1 MTRNELDRE
10 TSPYLL
16 QHKDN
21 PVHWEPWGSE
31 VFERAGR
38 ENKPILLSIGY
49 AACHWCHVMAHE
61 SFEDEETAALMNHNF
76 VCVKVDREERPDVDK
91 IYMDALH
98 ALGEQGGWPLTM
110 FLAPD
115 GTPFWGGTYF
125 PKDSRFGRP
134 SFKHVLNEIARIWR
148 DERHK
153 VDANALALKE
163 ALHLDPTATTGP
175 QLTREVLEDAANVV
189 LRAIDPIAGGLTG
202 APKFPQVAIFEFLRR
217 MGVATGNDRHIAAVT
232 VTLRNI
238 CQGGIYDH
246 LAGGFA
252 RYTVDHRWLV
262 PHFEKMLYDNAQLVT
277 LLTRHWQVTREDL
290 FRQRIEETVAWLLA
304 DMRAPDGGFAS
315 SYDADSEGEEGRYYV
330 WSETEI
336 NEVLPEP
343 DRDLFKSVYD
353 VSGGG
358 NWEGHNILN
367 RLSHPDLL
375 SDEEELR
382 LAGARRRLLER
393 RQTRVAPGFDDKVLA
408 DWNGLTIA
416 ALAEAGLVFDRQD
429 WVGEAGEAFDAVL
442 RLLWDGETLHHSYR
456 AGKTRNLATAD
467 DYAQLIGAA
476 IALFEATCDTRRLD
490 QAQKLCAAFV
500 RDYWDEGH
508 GGFYFTS
515 RRTQHLLVRQRYAH
529 DDATPNA
536 NGTMM
541 ANLARLEALTGNRDY
556 RQRAEAVHDAFAG
569 LIRKTPFAFATSL
582 SAFFDLTDLVQA
594 VIVGP
599 PEATAALRR
608 SILDQPLPARL
619 VIPVADVTAL
629 PEGHPAAAKAAT
641 GAGPA
646 IFICRGQ
653 TCSLPVTQPAALR
666 EALHADAQSR

>member
-21 PVHWEPWGSE
+21 PVHWEPWGPE
-31 VFERAGR
+31 VFERAAR
-38 ENKPILLSIGY
+38 ENKPIVLSVGY

-125 PKDSRFGRP
+125 PKDNRFGRP

-153 VDANALALKE
+153 VDANASALKA
-163 ALHLDPTATTGP
+163 ALHLDPAATAGP

-189 LRAIDPIAGGLTG
+189 LGGIDPIAGGLAG
-202 APKFPQVAIFEFLRR
+202 APKFPQAAIFEFLRR
-217 MGVATGNDRHIAAVT
+217 MGVATGNERHIAAVT

-277 LLTRHWQVTREDL
+277 LLTRHWQVTRENL

-330 WSETEI
+330 WSDAEI

-343 DRDLFKSVYD
+343 DRDLFKSIYD
-353 VSGGG
+353 VSAGG

-367 RLSHPDLL
+367 RLSRHELL
-375 SDEEELR
+375 SDEEEVR
-382 LAGARRRLLER
+382 LAEARRRLLER
-393 RQTRVAPGFDDKVLA
+393 RRTRVAPGFDDKVLA
-408 DWNGLTIA
+408 DWNGLMIA
-416 ALAEAGLVFDRQD
+416 ALAEAGLVCNRLD
-429 WVGEAGEAFDAVL
+429 WVAEAGEAFNAVL
-442 RLLWDGETLHHSYR
+442 RLLWDGEILHHSYR

-467 DYAQLIGAA
+467 GYAQLIGAA
-476 IALFEATCDTRRLD
+476 IALFEATGEARRLD
-490 QAQKLCAAFV
+490 QAQELCAALV
-500 RDYWDEGH
+500 RDYWDEDH

-515 RRTQHLLVRQRYAH
+515 RRTEHLLVRQRYAQ

-582 SAFFDLTDLVQA
+582 SAFFDLTDLAQA

-599 PEATAALRR
+599 PEATAALRQAF
-608 SILDQPLPARL
+608 LDQALPARL
-619 VIPVADVTAL
+619 LIPVADTTGL
-629 PEGHPAAAKAAT
+629 PAGHPAAAKAPT
-641 GAGPA
+641 SAGPA

-666 EALHADAQSR
+666 EALHADARSR

>member
-1 MTRNELDRE
+1 MTNQLDRE

-21 PVHWEPWGSE
+21 PVHWQPWSSDL
-31 VFERAGR
+31 FELAAQQD
-38 ENKPILLSIGY
+38 KPILLSIGY

-61 SFEDEETAALMNHNF
+61 SFEDDETAALMNQSFIN
-76 VCVKVDREERPDVDK
+76 VKVDREERPDVDK

-125 PKDSRFGRP
+125 PKESQFGRP

-153 VDANALALKE
+153 VDLNASALKD
-163 ALHLDPTATTGP
+163 ALRLDPSATAGP
-175 QLTREVLEDAANVV
+175 QLTWEVLADAAAVV
-189 LRAIDPIAGGLTG
+189 LKAIDPVAGGLSG
-202 APKFPQVAIFEFLRR
+202 APKFPQAAIFEFLRR
-217 MGVATGNDRHIAAVT
+217 MGVATGDERHIAAVT
-232 VTLRNI
+232 VTARNI

-277 LLTRHWQVTREDL
+277 LLTRHWQVTREEL
-290 FRQRIEETVAWLLA
+290 FRQRIEETISWLLS

-330 WSETEI
+330 WSEAEI
-336 NEVLPEP
+336 DEVLPEA
-343 DRDLFKSVYD
+343 DRALFKTVYAITPQ
-353 VSGGG
+353 G

-367 RLSHPDLL
+367 RLSRPDPL
-375 SDEEELR
+375 SPEDEAR
-382 LAGARRRLLER
+382 LAAARQRLLER
-393 RQTRVAPGFDDKVLA
+393 RRSRVAPGFDDKVLA
-408 DWNGLTIA
+408 DWNGLMIA
-416 ALAEAGLVFDRQD
+416 ALAEAGLVFNRRP
-429 WVGEAGEAFDAVL
+429 WIAEAEQAFDAVL
-442 RLLWDGETLHHSYR
+442 GLLWDGELLHHSYR
-456 AGKTRNLATAD
+456 AGQTRNLATAD
-467 DYAQLIGAA
+467 DHAQLIGAA
-476 IALFEATCDTRRLD
+476 LALFEATGEARHLT
-490 QAQKLCAAFV
+490 QAQSLCAALV
-500 RDYWDEGH
+500 RDYWDEEH

-515 RRTQHLLVRQRYAH
+515 LRVPRLLVRQRYAH

-541 ANLARLEALTGNRDY
+541 ANLARLEVLTGNAGYGR
-556 RQRAEAVHDAFAG
+556 RAMAVHDAFAG
-569 LIRKTPFAFATSL
+569 AIRRTPFAHASSL

-594 VIVGP
+594 VIVGRRDD
-599 PEATAALRR
+599 EATTRLR
-608 SILDQPLPARL
+608 SGLLHQPLPARL
-619 VIPVADVTAL
+619 LIPLDSSGTL
-629 PEGHPAAAKAAT
+629 PPNHPAAAKTAP
-641 GAGPA
+641 GAGPVL
-646 IFICRGQ
+646 FICRGQ
-653 TCSLPVTQPAALR
+653 TCSLPITEPEAIPQALR
-666 EALHADAQSR
+666 SSP